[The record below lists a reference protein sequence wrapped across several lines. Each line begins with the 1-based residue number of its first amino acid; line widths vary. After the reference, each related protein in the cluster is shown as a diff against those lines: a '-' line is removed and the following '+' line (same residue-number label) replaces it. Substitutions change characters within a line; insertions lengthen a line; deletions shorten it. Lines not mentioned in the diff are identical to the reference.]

1 MLSSLQYNYCCS
13 NLHADTNPEMSLL
26 ERRNDKDRERTI
38 KKYHGMTDEQKADR
52 NARKQA
58 SSLDL
63 YQTLLQPLRT
73 TKVFVIT
80 IAGAIILI
88 NAAS

>member
-58 SSLDL
+58 NRYRSIFDAGA
-63 YQTLLQPLRT
+63 
-73 TKVFVIT
+73 T
-80 IAGAIILI
+80 IANNKGFFYQAIIILS
-88 NAAS
+88 NVVG